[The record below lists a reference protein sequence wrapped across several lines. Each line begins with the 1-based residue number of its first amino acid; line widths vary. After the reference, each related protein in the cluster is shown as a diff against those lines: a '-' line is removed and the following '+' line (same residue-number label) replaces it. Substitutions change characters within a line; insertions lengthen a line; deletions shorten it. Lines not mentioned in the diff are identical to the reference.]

1 MRPSAQSKSGLGC
14 FDPDLIDIYWF
25 AFTKWSW
32 PLGPQP
38 NHTKVVWT
46 PKVQTTR
53 RYSFDI
59 EKWGGPQS
67 PTPNFVH
74 FMGWAFDAHPTFR
87 YFIGWALGAHPTFM
101 QIIGW
106 AFGAHPIIVMLL

>member
-1 MRPSAQSKSGLGC
+1 
-14 FDPDLIDIYWF
+14 
-25 AFTKWSW
+25 
-32 PLGPQP
+32 
-38 NHTKVVWT
+38 VVWA
-46 PKVQTTR
+46 PRAQTTWQ
-53 RYSFDI
+53 YSFDL

-106 AFGAHPIIVMLL
+106 DFGAHPIIVMLL

>member
-38 NHTKVVWT
+38 NHTKV
-46 PKVQTTR
+46 
-53 RYSFDI
+53 
-59 EKWGGPQS
+59 
-67 PTPNFVH
+67 
-74 FMGWAFDAHPTFR
+74 GWAFDSHPTFR

-106 AFGAHPIIVMLL
+106 DFGAHPIILMIL